1 MECRDEADVGAQH
14 ALLSHTGYVREPGKI
29 HLLRFRHT
37 GQSRC
42 CHGALRRRERH
53 DPGDVL
59 RWPGKWDRRAELRTL
74 VGTARR
80 TDSRTC
86 PSAWSVVA
94 RRNPGLVA
102 AMEKRVGD
110 PVRAPSNLP
119 SGEAATRRI
128 RQHQRPVGSV
138 LHRLRARTAASVL
151 RSEAAERCVAQSGS
165 MPTSGRDHRHRLQRS
180 GPDSRHSRRTLVV
193 REVTTQSQRTHIP
206 ARKRI
211 FYGADEIDAL
221 H

>member
-1 MECRDEADVGAQH
+1 MSKSPARSISSGSHAVKPLLPRCATRGAND
-14 ALLSHTGYVREPGKI
+14 
-29 HLLRFRHT
+29 
-37 GQSRC
+37 
-42 CHGALRRRERH
+42 

-80 TDSRTC
+80 TIRGR
-86 PSAWSVVA
+86 A
-94 RRNPGLVA
+94 RRHGASWRAEPRPRRSDGERSRGSGLG
-102 AMEKRVGD
+102 RL
-110 PVRAPSNLP
+110 RTLP

-180 GPDSRHSRRTLVV
+180 GPDSCHSVGRSSS
-193 REVTTQSQRTHIP
+193 EKSQRSHNELISP
-206 ARKRI
+206 LARE
-211 FYGADEIDAL
+211 FSMAL
-221 H
+221 MRSMLYTRVATSGGPPISAV